1 MIFYVIELQTSAE
14 SGSAIP
20 YAYDNRPDAEAQY
33 HTLLAVASKSSV
45 PKHGCIMVNADGFVL
60 KNEVYNHEPANSD
73 DV

>member
-1 MIFYVIELQTSAE
+1 MIFYVIELQTAE
-14 SGSAIP
+14 TGSVIP

-60 KNEVYNHEPANSD
+60 KYEVYNHETENTD